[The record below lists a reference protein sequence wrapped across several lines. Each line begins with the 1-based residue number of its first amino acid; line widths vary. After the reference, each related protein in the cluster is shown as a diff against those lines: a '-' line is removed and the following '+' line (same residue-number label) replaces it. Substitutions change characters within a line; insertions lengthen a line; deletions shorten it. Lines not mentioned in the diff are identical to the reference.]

1 MDERLLSV
9 LKTNGLGDAAD
20 TLLHQGIYSE
30 YKREKRK
37 KDKGKKKETFARGSF

>member
-30 YKREKRK
+30 YERERK
-37 KDKGKKKETFARGSF
+37 KGEKHLREDAADTV